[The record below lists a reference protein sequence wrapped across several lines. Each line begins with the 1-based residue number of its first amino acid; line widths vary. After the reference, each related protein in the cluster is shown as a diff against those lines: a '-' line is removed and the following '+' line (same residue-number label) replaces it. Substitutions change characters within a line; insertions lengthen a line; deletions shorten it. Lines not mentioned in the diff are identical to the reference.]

1 MGNLYLKDGAYFD
14 LTKGSPEQ
22 LEIFLESLRNYGCT
36 NVPSEPT
43 GEMRATRYVVYH
55 AGLWPRKSRMVLS
68 NGWLNDGT
76 MQYEVVPPDVE
87 PKPQSAPSK
96 MSRRARLRTILAMVE
111 AELVDTGSDDDE

>member
-1 MGNLYLKDGAYFD
+1 MNKLYLKHGAYFD
-14 LTKGSPEQ
+14 VQKGTAEQ
-22 LEIFLESLRNYGCT
+22 LEIFLESLRNYGCI

-76 MQYEVVPPDVE
+76 MQYEVVPPDTPKE
-87 PKPQSAPSK
+87 PKPAMLSTK
-96 MSRRARLRTILAMVE
+96 ARLKIMMVTMQT
-111 AELVDTGSDDDE
+111 LIDDLEKEQ